1 MGFFLGMRIEV
12 VDAIDIALR
21 IGELHRLCLQD
32 RETCRAEM
40 EKALAELETL
50 LFPYR

>member
-1 MGFFLGMRIEV
+1 VMENA
-12 VDAIDIALR
+12 D
-21 IGELHRLCLQD
+21 RLCLQD